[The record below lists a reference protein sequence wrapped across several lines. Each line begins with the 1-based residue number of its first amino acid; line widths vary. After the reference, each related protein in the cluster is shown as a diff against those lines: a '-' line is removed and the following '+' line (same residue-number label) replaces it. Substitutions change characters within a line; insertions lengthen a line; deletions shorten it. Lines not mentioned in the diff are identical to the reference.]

1 MPTYS
6 STGTQWP
13 ILQSQREQKFK
24 SGLLAVSAE
33 FIAPVTEIISLSTL
47 DSSEGACDVYP
58 PPSENYDTSPFKK
71 ISATA
76 YKVWSTV
83 EKDENVFGALAEL
96 TFHVYFMD
104 FARDENGT
112 RVFPLR
118 QADIRYES
126 KRIQILAETGV
137 VKQAVDEGGVTTGS
151 PDQAIP
157 SLSRA
162 LDILQLKK
170 TWAANEIFN
179 FGRTYA
185 EQPNVEL
192 SPDATQFLSS
202 LSSQRFTPNI
212 IEYSATYSV
221 FYEINFG
228 VFFETE

>member
-1 MPTYS
+1 MQTVHS

-13 ILQSQREQKFK
+13 LLQSKTEKKFQ

-33 FIAPVTEIISLSTL
+33 FIAPVAEIISLSTL
-47 DSSEGACDVYP
+47 DSSEGPCDVYP
-58 PPSENYDTSPFKK
+58 LPSENYDTSPFKK

-76 YKVWSTV
+76 YKLWSV
-83 EKDENVFGALAEL
+83 QKDENIMGSLAEL

-104 FARDENGT
+104 FERDENGT

-137 VKQAVDEGGVTTGS
+137 VKQAVEEGGVTTGS

-162 LDILQLKK
+162 LGILQQKN
-170 TWAANEIFN
+170 TWTAAEIFN
-179 FGRTYA
+179 FGRTYD
-185 EQPNVEL
+185 EPSDGQL
-192 SPDATQFLSS
+192 YPDATQFLSS

-221 FYEINFG
+221 FFEINFG